1 MVQGIIEYQTCIQNN
16 HLHERHLGQSSMLKW
31 VEKGHREKGME
42 GLVIITRWWYE
53 WLHQV
58 CGGCC
63 RCEQFRLRWELG
75 SVCLKC
81 WHFSCYILNS
91 ICLFLQPFWQDEIA
105 RLTALEPSLGQL
117 ENQLAELKGTGM
129 SEEPV
134 FFDTDVPSL
143 TEHFYEVLEEL
154 RKRERQLI
162 LGKVSIGW
170 SGWPQ
175 DDLRLTCVRVCVCV
189 CVLCRLHIFTC
200 VFQCVVCAN
209 QNLTNYY

>member
-1 MVQGIIEYQTCIQNN
+1 
-16 HLHERHLGQSSMLKW
+16 MLKW

-53 WLHQV
+53 WLHQI

-63 RCEQFRLRWELG
+63 RWEQFRLRWELG

-91 ICLFLQPFWQDEIA
+91 ICLFLQTFWQDEIA

-162 LGKVSIGW
+162 LGKGIHRMINMT

-175 DDLRLTCVRVCVCV
+175 AYLRVCV
-189 CVLCRLHIFTC
+189 CVLCRLHICTC
-200 VFQCVVCAN
+200 VFQCVVCAIK
-209 QNLTNYY
+209 NLTKVLIN